1 VRHSIYYLKI
11 GELRLQNENIRNQIA
26 VNGNEEALRKHTLEN
41 RAVRILKD
49 AHLIQ

>member
-1 VRHSIYYLKI
+1 MSSFIRFFFY
-11 GELRLQNENIRNQIA
+11 LQNENIRNQIA
-26 VNGNEEALRKHTLEN
+26 VNGHEEALRKHTLEN